1 MLIPRRTSF
10 SFICGE
16 KQKWLLLVSWALLR
30 IVSLTSVVLGDQI
43 ASNQTFSI
51 DYEMSLRPFQ
61 VLLQYDD
68 SFPMPKSDEMIVL
81 SSTQHYLTTHLQKS
95 EPDFLRITLYQYV
108 RDYVMESRE
117 HFSKI
122 AMNGMVFF
130 SSPITEDVKSRI
142 QNDVFTKLSADSD
155 QYVSILHEEGM
166 EHVVNA
172 TLLSIQGNEMTY
184 EDGKMIEM
192 SVPEQSKEVS
202 EDLSRDMGDD
212 MRNKVVL
219 LCLLVPG
226 FAILAIATVFLG
238 RMAREI
244 NWSYSARNESL
255 WQQKEMSRRDDLGP
269 ELSQS
274 TQVNTNTFTVNRR
287 KHTDFENRSD
297 IP

>member
-10 SFICGE
+10 SSICGE
-16 KQKWLLLVSWALLR
+16 KQKWLLQVSWALLR

-81 SSTQHYLTTHLQKS
+81 SSTQQYLTTQLQKS

-122 AMNGMVFF
+122 AMNGMAFF
-130 SSPITEDVKSRI
+130 SSPITEDLKSRI

-155 QYVSILHEEGM
+155 QYVSILHEKGM

-192 SVPEQSKEVS
+192 SVPEQSKDVS
-202 EDLSRDMGDD
+202 EGLSRDMGDD

-226 FAILAIATVFLG
+226 FAILAIATVFLV

-274 TQVNTNTFTVNRR
+274 TQANTNNVYR
-287 KHTDFENRSD
+287 
-297 IP
+297 